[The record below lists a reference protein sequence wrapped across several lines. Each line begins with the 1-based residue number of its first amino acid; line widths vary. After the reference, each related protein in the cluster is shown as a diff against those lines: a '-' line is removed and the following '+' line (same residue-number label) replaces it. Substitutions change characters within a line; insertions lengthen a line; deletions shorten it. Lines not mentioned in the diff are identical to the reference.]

1 MLLAQ
6 LRLLIK
12 KHPIPPRGE
21 ILKPLL
27 HAQLLNDPFGDAA
40 LLIEILWEHRALLF
54 DLGELKNIRPAK
66 LLKVSHAFVSHA
78 HIDHFI
84 GFDTLLRTMLNREKA
99 LEVFGPPGFLDQVQ
113 GKLSGYTWNLT
124 AEYPF
129 SIRASEVHSDRIR
142 SREFLCQERFF
153 PHQEKEEP
161 FKGVVIVDPQIQIHI
176 AHLDHLIPSL
186 AFAMQERF
194 HINIH
199 KDRLEQK
206 GFRVGPWLQELKAAL
221 WRGEKEDFQLAASCR
236 EGDPTQKKKMPLG
249 ALREFVTI
257 TSGQKIA
264 YVADCR
270 FTEENITKITALAW
284 EADIFFCEAAFLE
297 KDRVQADIRAHLTA
311 RQAGELARRARVK
324 ELQIFHFSPK
334 YEKEPESLHQEAAQ
348 AFRG

>member
-1 MLLAQ
+1 M
-6 LRLLIK
+6 
-12 KHPIPPRGE
+12 
-21 ILKPLL
+21 KPLL

-40 LLIEILWEHRALLF
+40 LLIEILWERRALLF
-54 DLGELKNIRPAK
+54 DLGELKKIRPAK

-99 LEVFGPPGFLDQVQ
+99 LKVYGPPGFLDQVQ

-129 SIRASEVHSDRIR
+129 SIQASEVYPDRIR
-142 SREFLCQERFF
+142 SREFLCQERFI
-153 PHQEKEEP
+153 PRQETEGP
-161 FKGVVIVDPQIQIHI
+161 FNGLLLIDPQIQIQI

-186 AFAMQERF
+186 AFALQERF

-206 GFRVGPWLQELKAAL
+206 GLTVGPWLQELKAAL
-221 WRGEKEDFQLAASCR
+221 WRGEKEDFPLPVSCR
-236 EGDPTQKKKMPLG
+236 DEGSVHKKMPLG
-249 ALREFVTI
+249 ALREILT
-257 TSGQKIA
+257 TTPGQKIA

-270 FTEENITKITALAW
+270 FTEQNIRKITTLAR
-284 EADIFFCEAAFLE
+284 EADVFFCEAAFLE
-297 KDRVQADIRAHLTA
+297 KDREQADMRAHLTA
-311 RQAGELARRARVK
+311 RQAGELARRAQVK
-324 ELQIFHFSPK
+324 ELEIFHFSPK
-334 YEKEPESLHQEAAQ
+334 YEKEPESLREEAAQ